1 MRTRERSERWT
12 RASRARG
19 SGLDARLFAGAGLLA
34 VLVSIACSREDADRP
49 QSAKER
55 PLNVLLVVLDTL
67 RADRLGAYG
76 NARPT
81 SPGLDALAREACVF
95 ENAQTAAP
103 LTVASLL
110 SLMTS
115 LYPEVHGVQG
125 SFNPGKMSAKVTTLA
140 EVLSARGYS
149 TAAFTEGGYARPD
162 FGLGQGFQTYPRPPS
177 DDDPNVTNLL
187 RDSRLAAN
195 LARTT
200 EWLRANHE
208 RPFFLFFHTYEIHA
222 PYWTREE
229 NVRRMRPSFDEA
241 ADHAR
246 AAAAIERWNRE
257 HATTRADCL
266 TLLQHLYQCPLT
278 GLPALADPD
287 GFERAARGFELAP
300 DDAVRR
306 DEVLELVRDL
316 YDASIRTT
324 DDALEQLWSVLREL
338 RLDENTIVVVTS
350 DHGEGLG
357 QHGEMEHSNVL
368 HEEALRVPL
377 WIRVPRPGYAA
388 RRVREL
394 ARTVDVVPT
403 LLDVLDVDARKLPL
417 QGRSLGPLLR
427 GESTADAPRMAFSHA
442 RRVVPGQP
450 AQFTLRDDHWRLI
463 DEPDTPRRWLY
474 DRAADPEERLDV
486 AAAHPEV
493 VARLAAL
500 LDRQRAAD
508 RWLQRALAAA
518 PEALELDEAARKEL
532 RGLGYVEGE
541 DGEAVRAPR

>member
-1 MRTRERSERWT
+1 MRTLARRTPR
-12 RASRARG
+12 SRAR
-19 SGLDARLFAGAGLLA
+19 SSSLVALVLAGASLLVA
-34 VLVSIACSREDADRP
+34 LACSRTDPDPSRTA
-49 QSAKER
+49 SNR

-67 RADRLGAYG
+67 RADRLGTYG

-81 SPGLDALAREACVF
+81 SPGLDAIASEACVF
-95 ENAQTAAP
+95 ENAQSAAP

-187 RDSRLAAN
+187 RESRLAAN

-200 EWLRANHE
+200 EWLRVNHE

-229 NVRRMRPSFDEA
+229 NVRRMRPSFDEV

-246 AAAAIERWNRE
+246 AAAAIERWNLART
-257 HATTRADCL
+257 TTREDCL

-287 GFERAARGFELAP
+287 GFERAAHGFELAP
-300 DDAVRR
+300 GDAVHCA
-306 DEVLELVRDL
+306 EVLELVRDL

-324 DDALEQLWSVLREL
+324 DDALAQLWSVLREL

-388 RRVREL
+388 RRVKEL

-427 GESTADAPRMAFSHA
+427 GEASQDAPWLAFSHA
-442 RRVVPGQP
+442 RRVAPGQR
-450 AQFTLRDDHWRLI
+450 AQFTIRDDRWRLI
-463 DEPDTPRRWLY
+463 DEPDTGRRWLY
-474 DRAADPEERLDV
+474 DGLVDPHEGSDTAATHPEE
-486 AAAHPEV
+486 
-493 VARLAAL
+493 VARLVRL
-500 LDRQRAAD
+500 LARQRAAD

-518 PEALELDEAARKEL
+518 PEVLELDEAARREL